1 MTQLKNKTL
10 LITGGASGIG
20 KILGDLAL
28 EKGAQKVIVWDVDE
42 KNFDQLMERGQTLC
56 MQVDVSDAASV
67 DKAAASLLEAG
78 LTPDVLVLNAG
89 VVTGRFFHDHSH
101 AEIDKTIGVN
111 VLGVMRP
118 ARAFLPAMIA
128 RGSGHLVVISSAAGM
143 LANPRMAV
151 YAASKWAVYGWAESV
166 RLEMEQLKTGVKVT
180 TVTPSYINTGMFAG
194 ARVNLLIPNL
204 SPEKAAR
211 KIIRGIERNR
221 VFVRMPALVYLIPL
235 LKGLMPVRLFDLVAG
250 KWLRVYKSMDAFTGR
265 PD

>member
-1 MTQLKNKTL
+1 MTLLKNKKI

-20 KILGDLAL
+20 KLMGEMALA
-28 EKGAQKVIVWDVDE
+28 KGAAKVIVWDVDTQGL
-42 KNFDQLMERGQTLC
+42 DVLRSRADTIC
-56 MQVDVSDAASV
+56 MLVDVSDEQSV
-67 DKAAASLLEAG
+67 AHAAARLKTEDLV
-78 LTPDVLVLNAG
+78 PDVLVLNAG
-89 VVTGRFFHDHSH
+89 IISGRYFHEHQPVEISRTINVNLMGVLWPTFF
-101 AEIDKTIGVN
+101 
-111 VLGVMRP
+111 L
-118 ARAFLPAMIA
+118 LPSMIA
-128 RGSGHLVVISSAAGM
+128 GGSGHLVVISSAAGM

-194 ARVNLLIPNL
+194 AKVNLLIPNL

-211 KIIRGIERNR
+211 KIIRGIEHNR